1 MKKALQL
8 LMLLIIC
15 LFISSCNSKQEYK
28 LTEITSQDLLNNI
41 QNNKEFIFAF
51 VNEKNDNYQ
60 EFMDNLNIIVD
71 KCKLNIYYVDYNH
84 MDYASF
90 AYLVDNINLT
100 YDKSSYYVYQ
110 NKDYKVSEEYSNY
123 QNMYKSLKNYTS
135 LKPIDITSDDT
146 LKEYY
151 NKALT
156 EYENG
161 NIAISSDYLN
171 QAWTLKEAK
180 DYYNEHDLYKILDN
194 WENYEFKNPEK
205 LDYTTY
211 HNLFFPGHTNYYV
224 EAIKSGEYANF
235 VKPSEIGDYDYIYY
249 YIKDDIIYTSD
260 SDKTD
265 YTKYKARYKIESI
278 TDQLLYLTDL
288 NNNKEYEYIR
298 GA

>member
-123 QNMYKSLKNYTS
+123 QNMYKSLKNYR
-135 LKPIDITSDDT
+135 
-146 LKEYY
+146 
-151 NKALT
+151 
-156 EYENG
+156 
-161 NIAISSDYLN
+161 
-171 QAWTLKEAK
+171 
-180 DYYNEHDLYKILDN
+180 
-194 WENYEFKNPEK
+194 
-205 LDYTTY
+205 
-211 HNLFFPGHTNYYV
+211 
-224 EAIKSGEYANF
+224 
-235 VKPSEIGDYDYIYY
+235 Y
-249 YIKDDIIYTSD
+249 YI
-260 SDKTD
+260 
-265 YTKYKARYKIESI
+265 
-278 TDQLLYLTDL
+278 
-288 NNNKEYEYIR
+288 
-298 GA
+298 